1 MFVVRISLKDINFD
15 FSVNIKLGIIHLVRL
30 QIFQKHQQF
39 LPPETHRYVSVSGVK
54 NCSFFRKFHKR
65 TK

>member
-15 FSVNIKLGIIHLVRL
+15 FPVNIKLGIIHLVRL

-54 NCSFFRKFHKR
+54 NC
-65 TK
+65 